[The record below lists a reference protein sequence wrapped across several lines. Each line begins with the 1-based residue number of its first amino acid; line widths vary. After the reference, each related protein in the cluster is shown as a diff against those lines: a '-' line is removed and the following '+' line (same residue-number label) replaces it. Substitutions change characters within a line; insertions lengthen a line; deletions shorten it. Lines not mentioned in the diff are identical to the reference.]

1 MPNQKDYKLAQET
14 EQERKLIKKCNKL
27 RRYKLFQNCY
37 NDQLKLL
44 LKNITKFRLVKK
56 QHLYLEGDSSEY
68 VYLFQKGQITKT
80 IIVNEL
86 ELDDPWR
93 ENQKLLAS
101 RAFQQKNIELA
112 EMNPYDILGIDEI
125 FNTQQMDLEK
135 EFQEYQDLQNP
146 EGTNEDNTV
155 EKPNIIHKRYFSIA
169 ISSDFATFKSI
180 KKDFFLTFA
189 QNNNLI
195 KELYK
200 RSEENQIW
208 INQLVKNFQK
218 VYSLKKQY
226 MIQLKQGDRDL
237 QLVHIEN
244 HLVEKQKK
252 ENDKQIFFLVRPE
265 IQMYQRIKRVRAKSE
280 SESDKRLQKKYDEL
294 SKPVSIKQNSELH
307 EKLIKLF
314 TKKKKEANEKE
325 LRVNLYVNSSVKFY
339 KDRDNQRRQTK
350 YQSTGT
356 FRNSYAQ
363 NQTQT
368 RKNQT
373 PKNNGKNQTPRS
385 NGKNSGNKTLKQ
397 FYSQVDQWQQQQI
410 TENSFSQNCQNAN
423 TSRNN
428 DNSLIQLYK
437 NQERAYTPSLNGRLN
452 LSTNKSPNHAQR
464 PSSHT
469 GKSQTLNTEYILCS
483 DLIKEDQRFS
493 TNLQQFEQLVRGS
506 ISYRKIDESD
516 EDFMSALTN
525 NDFSGNKNSKFS
537 PNKQNSNLDIKSLLK
552 NKKIKNILSQIY
564 DTRSV
569 YCKQQTEDN
578 NIVHHQLMTGRDE
591 VNTRQYRT
599 KSMNTD
605 VVEINQNY
613 NIQKN
618 HFPPVAAVTEEFQSS
633 KPSSQI
639 YNQNQNQ
646 KSSKVDKYIK
656 VSSQNLKIPLTG
668 DTDKHIEIK
677 MRSQLIMKQLD
688 IIKQKAMKEKRT
700 NRSKDIVFNSIS
712 VTDIQKSIR
721 EDSLERNQKMQSN
734 LDKLLNYFDQQQLR
748 QTKQELDKSNI
759 KNQEYQPVH
768 NLSKQTHEIKQL
780 TKLPTSNIIRNS
792 LKEQILIQPQSQLK
806 VIQKFCPLNPMISL
820 TKFKVKQKLQE
831 QQLAKS

>member
-1 MPNQKDYKLAQET
+1 MES
-14 EQERKLIKKCNKL
+14 ERKLIKKCNKL
-27 RRYKLFQNCY
+27 RRYKLFQKCY

-44 LKNITKFRLVKK
+44 LKNINKFSLVKK

-68 VYLFQKGQITKT
+68 IYLFQKGQITLKKT
-80 IIVNEL
+80 IIVNKL

-125 FNTQQMDLEK
+125 FNSQQMDFEIQ
-135 EFQEYQDLQNP
+135 FQENQDLQNS
-146 EGTNEDNTV
+146 EGNNEDNAA
-155 EKPNIIHKRYFSIA
+155 EKPNVIHTRYFSIT
-169 ISSDFATFKSI
+169 ISSDFAVFKSI

-195 KELYK
+195 KELYQ
-200 RSEENQIW
+200 RSQENQIW
-208 INQLVKNFQK
+208 INQLVKNFEK

-226 MIQLKQGDRDL
+226 IVQLKQGDRDL

-252 ENDKQIFFLVRPE
+252 ESDKQVFFLVRPE

-294 SKPVSIKQNSELH
+294 CKPVSIKQNSELH
-307 EKLIKLF
+307 QKLIKLF

-350 YQSTGT
+350 YQTTGN
-356 FRNSYAQ
+356 FKSNHIQ
-363 NQTQT
+363 NQTPT

-373 PKNNGKNQTPRS
+373 PPNKL
-385 NGKNSGNKTLKQ
+385 KNSRIKTLKQ
-397 FYSQVDQWQQQQI
+397 FYSYYDQYQI
-410 TENSFSQNCQNAN
+410 IENSFTQNCQNAN

-428 DNSLIQLYK
+428 DTSLIQLYK
-437 NQERAYTPSLNGRLN
+437 NQERAYTPSLNGILN
-452 LSTNKSPNHAQR
+452 LSINKSSIHAQR
-464 PSSHT
+464 PSSNA
-469 GKSQTLNTEYILCS
+469 GKSQSHNTEYLLCN
-483 DLIKEDQRFS
+483 DLIKEDQRYS

-506 ISYRKIDESD
+506 ISHRKIEESD
-516 EDFMSALTN
+516 EDFTTALTK
-525 NDFSGNKNSKFS
+525 NDKSRNKSSKQ
-537 PNKQNSNLDIKSLLK
+537 QNSNLDIKQLLR
-552 NKKIKNILSQIY
+552 NKKIKNVLSQIY
-564 DTRSV
+564 DTRSI
-569 YCKQQTEDN
+569 YHKNNQSQQN
-578 NIVHHQLMTGRDE
+578 MQSNIIANHQLTSDLNGL
-591 VNTRQYRT
+591 NTRQFKT
-599 KSMNTD
+599 KFMNTD
-605 VVEINQNY
+605 ISQINQHY
-613 NIQKN
+613 NVDKN
-618 HFPPVAAVTEEFQSS
+618 HFLPVMQVTEEVQISKSS
-633 KPSSQI
+633 SHV

-646 KSSKVDKYIK
+646 KNSQKDKYIK
-656 VSSQNLKIPLTG
+656 ISSQNLKLPLTS
-668 DTDKHIEIK
+668 DTEKQIEIK

-721 EDSLERNQKMQSN
+721 DDSLERNQKMQSN

-748 QTKQELDKSNI
+748 QTKQEINKSNQ
-759 KNQEYQPVH
+759 KSQEYLPAN
-768 NLSKQTHEIKQL
+768 NLNNGSHQIKQSI
-780 TKLPTSNIIRNS
+780 KLPSSNVLKNS
-792 LKEQILIQPQSQLK
+792 LKEQILMQPKSQLQ
-806 VIQKFCPLNPMISL
+806 IIENFYPPNPTISL
-820 TKFKVKQKLQE
+820 TKFKQKQKHQE
-831 QQLAKS
+831 QLLSKS

>member
-14 EQERKLIKKCNKL
+14 DQERRLIKKCNKL
-27 RRYKLFQNCY
+27 RRYKLFQDCF

-44 LKNITKFRLVKK
+44 LKNISKFSLVKK

-68 VYLFQKGQITKT
+68 VYLFQKGQITLKKN

-125 FNTQQMDLEK
+125 FNSQQMDLERQFY
-135 EFQEYQDLQNP
+135 ENQNLQNL
-146 EGTNEDNTV
+146 EGISEDNNN
-155 EKPNIIHKRYFSIA
+155 EKPNIIHNRYLSIVV
-169 ISSDFATFKSI
+169 SSDSATFKSI

-307 EKLIKLF
+307 QKLIKLF
-314 TKKKKEANEKE
+314 TKKKKDANEKE

-339 KDRDNQRRQTK
+339 KDRDDQRRQTK

-356 FRNSYAQ
+356 FKNSH
-363 NQTQT
+363 TL
-368 RKNQT
+368 T
-373 PKNNGKNQTPRS
+373 PKKMTPT
-385 NGKNSGNKTLKQ
+385 NKIKNSGMKTLKQ
-397 FYSQVDQWQQQQI
+397 FYSQFDQQHI

-428 DNSLIQLYK
+428 DNSLIQMYK

-464 PSSHT
+464 PSSNM
-469 GKSQTLNTEYILCS
+469 GKSQSHNTEYILCS

-506 ISYRKIDESD
+506 ISCRKIDESD
-516 EDFMSALTN
+516 EDFTSALTK

-537 PNKQNSNLDIKSLLK
+537 PNKSNSNLDIKSLLR

-564 DTRSV
+564 DTSSI
-569 YCKQQTEDN
+569 YSKQQTEGNLTQLPAQIN
-578 NIVHHQLMTGRDE
+578 NITHHQLNSGIDGL
-591 VNTRQYRT
+591 NTRQYRT

-605 VVEINQNY
+605 VIEINQKY
-613 NIQKN
+613 NGDKN
-618 HFPPVAAVTEEFQSS
+618 HFPPVSSVTEELQSS
-633 KPSSQI
+633 KLSSQI
-639 YNQNQNQ
+639 YNQSQNQ
-646 KSSKVDKYIK
+646 KKNQVDKYIK
-656 VSSQNLKIPLTG
+656 ISSQNLKIPLVSY
-668 DTDKHIEIK
+668 DVEKKIEIK

-700 NRSKDIVFNSIS
+700 NRSKDVVFNSIS

-721 EDSLERNQKMQSN
+721 DDSLERNQKMQSN
-734 LDKLLNYFDQQQLR
+734 LDKLLNYFDQQQLK
-748 QTKQELDKSNI
+748 QTRYQVDKSNQ
-759 KNQEYQPVH
+759 KHQEYQSVN
-768 NLSKQTHEIKQL
+768 NLSKECHEIQQSA
-780 TKLPTSNIIRNS
+780 KLPSENALRNS

-806 VIQKFCPLNPMISL
+806 IIEKFYPLNPMIPL
-820 TKFKVKQKLQE
+820 TKFKQKQKHKE
-831 QQLAKS
+831 QPFSKS